1 MPDPYQ
7 RGSDED
13 WAKAEA
19 DELRHQ
25 LRQRD
30 RRLAWER
37 LLNFVLAALLG
48 WVLFRFLQ
56 SHALS
61 ELWKF

>member
-7 RGSDED
+7 RGTDED

-30 RRLAWER
+30 RRLARER
-37 LLNFVLAALLG
+37 FLSLLLAAALG

-56 SHALS
+56 SHPVS
-61 ELWKF
+61 DLWQF